1 MSTQREQ
8 PPVDLR
14 AAGDRENPTRKVL
27 RRYIWRRCVHQ
38 NEHFMGCIVGREGS
52 GKSYAALRIAS
63 AVDPSF
69 DASRVFFQPKNLL
82 EAFKDSD
89 LGAGDMIILDEAGV
103 SMGRRTWYEKD
114 QVLLN
119 QTLQTV
125 RDENMGCLFT
135 LPRLSELDSQAVGR
149 LHAFIEMIGIDH
161 EADISTAKWKN
172 VDQAR
177 DESGKVYKKYPRMRV
192 NGRVKK
198 IKQVAFTEPVEALVE
213 QYEARKEAF
222 KDELYEQAIAAQEQ
236 QEAEQEAGQTPKE
249 IADEI
254 LDAGDIEAYVS
265 EHSQNKTRYI
275 DADLLRAE
283 YGLSIRDAKT
293 VKKQL
298 EKAATIEE

>member
-1 MSTQREQ
+1 M
-8 PPVDLR
+8 L
-14 AAGDRENPTRKVL
+14 
-27 RRYIWRRCVHQ
+27 
-38 NEHFMGCIVGREGS
+38 
-52 GKSYAALRIAS
+52 
-63 AVDPSF
+63 
-69 DASRVFFQPKNLL
+69 
-82 EAFKDSD
+82 
-89 LGAGDMIILDEAGV
+89 
-103 SMGRRTWYEKD
+103 
-114 QVLLN
+114 
-119 QTLQTV
+119 
-125 RDENMGCLFT
+125 
-135 LPRLSELDSQAVGR
+135 
-149 LHAFIEMIGIDH
+149 GIDH

-222 KDELYEQAIAAQEQ
+222 KDELYDQAIAAQEQ
-236 QEAEQEAGQTPKE
+236 QEAEQETGQTPKE